1 MYGNHIKGAVV
12 SFDYI
17 FVGFLVEEDKGGDG
31 SEDER

>member
-1 MYGNHIKGAVV
+1 MYESHIKSAVV
-12 SFDYI
+12 SFHYI